1 MLACFVPQAARAE
14 YYGIKVGGV
23 DVTSDNCNN
32 ITGSNIW
39 RYNGPGEPAAEGS
52 VTYDPETKTLRLNC
66 VQIQRTGSGNR
77 AILNES
83 CDGLTIVFEK
93 YNYIT
98 GEDAS
103 PIRLNANTTIKC
115 DEGKYGDPQ
124 KIYGNHEDAITI
136 GNGATL
142 TLEDIYLSVSATNSN
157 AIEGNTGTERLFIND
172 ALIYASGI
180 YGVNNLVTLDIQ
192 NSYLSLSGK
201 NAAANNLQ
209 DFRMVGRTMYLTD
222 TFYNDGTLN
231 FLNSSDYSV
240 ATKILITDYV
250 DINETNFPDD
260 TFRSYVSENFDENK
274 DGRLTYLGEANSN
287 YFNNIIDVSN
297 KGLTSLKGIEH
308 FPYLETLKCAN
319 NNLTSLD
326 VSKLPQLQN
335 LDCHSNQLTSL
346 NVIKEKRYRSLLKL
360 NCSHNKLTRLDIS
373 QGIGDEL
380 DCSSNQL
387 TYIDFSHCNDFL
399 HKINISRNR
408 IDAMM
413 TETMESL
420 PTVIKGAW
428 NKDIEYT
435 ITVCFSTSNDNV
447 CTGEQANI
455 AKNKGW
461 NVIMAGI
468 DDEGNIICE
477 IELGGTMVTSANA
490 DDLTVL
496 PNVTKNCDD
505 GYAKFDIATGTL
517 RLNGVDIVNMNGI
530 GINLDCWNEHRIIEL
545 GQDPVNIFSK
555 DDGIYYYDHSSGGSL
570 TITTKEDYWYS
581 EKLNIVSTDG
591 MAINLETGNLT
602 LSGVARVAAESGAPE
617 YGIRIANRTLYVKDD
632 AELRIK
638 ANVDETVYP
647 LYADNLVLENDNIIV
662 APAGAHF
669 ENHYLKTAGNYI
681 KGQEVVI
688 GKLREYNYYVAGTRI
703 SNANQHAVLGD
714 TTVVFQE
721 PAFNGG
727 AGTLVLTNANIE
739 AGSEAGINAGKT
751 LYIQLEGEN
760 TINSTTYGIASK
772 YCYIQGPGSLYVNG
786 KYGID
791 AHLSKLFISDDAKVT
806 AEGSTQYAI
815 NGQETT
821 ISGENT
827 VVRMK
832 CGPDA
837 RGTFK
842 ASTSLT
848 LNDGLRIDE
857 PAGAQ
862 YVDGEIKDADGNV
875 IKDEWVAI
883 QYTEDYGIT
892 VAGIAVTNHNAED
905 VLGDGTVSYDPETK
919 ALTLDEANI
928 NYERSA
934 IIAQKALRINLIGE
948 NHIVCGGVGMN
959 LKRTTIEGSGSLEV
973 QGQVGIRVTNLTITD
988 GVSVSME
995 GTNGYGMMGGTL
1007 TVSGEE
1013 TAVMM
1018 KGTDG
1023 YGAYYGSA
1031 PVLEDGLAIGKPE
1044 GAYYDESSG
1053 SIVRADGTL
1062 VADEWV
1068 TIKKPAKYEVYP
1080 LYIAGTRVNT
1090 DNQEDVLGD
1099 GTVSYDPE
1107 TSTLTLMNAEIAPT
1121 GAPGIQS
1128 SIPNLNVMLI
1138 GGNFINISDDKE
1150 GIVLQKSSEDEAS
1163 EVVFY
1168 GGGVLNIQTNGT
1180 ALQTQADIA
1189 FTDGVSINAT
1199 SYEANGIVGS
1209 ADAGTLPSMR
1219 ISGTETIVYARGATG
1234 SLVGFSVLNMD
1245 EALGIINPLEATFT
1259 ENVGITDAEGNLI
1272 CNQQIL
1278 IAKYIEFYSLYVE
1291 RIPVDE
1297 NNKDDVL
1304 GDGTV
1309 SYDPETQTLTL
1320 NNANLTIE
1328 DYPGILSIISNLK
1341 INLVGQN
1348 TITST
1353 GIGMQLDATS
1363 LGSTTVFC
1371 GSGSLQIT
1379 SAGTAILAN
1388 TDIAFTDGVSVSAES
1403 SAGAGIKG
1411 NDGLGQLPSL
1421 TISGETTTLKA
1432 KGADE
1437 GSVVA
1442 FSALNMDDEIVI
1454 VEPAG
1459 ATFTDNVGIVNAEGN
1474 LIVGEWVLFKKV
1486 ETYFKV
1492 ADIRITDYNKSDVLG
1507 DGTVSYDPETNT
1519 LTLNGADI
1527 EAEGEGLSTQIDEVI
1542 IKLEGENS
1550 IEAPEGYG
1558 IYSDASFTIT
1568 GPGSLSVTSKFVALN
1583 GSFVIEGGAKV
1594 TADSQTRSALWSF
1607 EPLAVSGSET
1617 VVMLKGAKGAVEIY
1631 GADSEEAVL
1640 SLSDGL
1646 VLGLPEGAHCGIVD
1660 VLVDEEEDMWI
1671 PYGYILDAND
1681 NNITDEWIIIASE
1694 DYITGIKD
1702 LKDSKD
1708 LNDSTYNLAGQKV
1721 GKDYKGIVIQ
1731 GSKKLLKK

>member
-14 YYGIKVGGV
+14 YYGIQVGGV
-23 DVTSDNCNN
+23 RVTSDNCDN

-39 RYNGPGEPAAEGS
+39 SYGYSRTKEFVPEAS
-52 VTYDPETKTLRLNC
+52 HVSYDPSTKTLTLNYI
-66 VQIQRTGSGNR
+66 QIERTGSGNR

-83 CDGLTIVFEK
+83 CDGLTIVFEDT
-93 YNYIT
+93 NYLSALA
-98 GEDAS
+98 AS

-115 DEGKYGDPQ
+115 ASGRYGDTQ
-124 KIYGNHEDAITI
+124 KIYGGVEDAITV

-142 TLEDIYLSVSATNSN
+142 LIEDISISVSTNRVES
-157 AIEGNTGTERLFIND
+157 ESGVFVGNTGTERLIIKD
-172 ALIYASGI
+172 AAVWAQGMH
-180 YGVNNLVTLDIQ
+180 GVKDFAMLGVQ
-192 NSYLSLSGK
+192 NGHLWLKGD
-201 NAAANNLQ
+201 NAAAKNLK
-209 DFRMVGRTMYLTD
+209 DFSMVGKTMYLTD

-240 ATKILITDYV
+240 AREVTITDYV
-250 DINETNFPDD
+250 EINETNFPDD
-260 TFRSYVSENFDENK
+260 IFRSYVSEEFDKDN
-274 DGRLTYLGEANSN
+274 DGRLTYQGEANSN

-326 VSKLPQLQN
+326 VSKLSQLME
-335 LDCHSNQLTSL
+335 LECYCNQLTSL
-346 NVIKEKRYRSLLKL
+346 NVTKEKEYYGLQKL
-360 NCSHNKLTRLDIS
+360 VCYQNKLTRLDIP
-373 QGIGDEL
+373 QGVHDKL
-380 DCSSNQL
+380 DCSYNLL
-387 TYIDFSHCNDFL
+387 TYIDFSNCSYWTN
-399 HKINISRNR
+399 KIYIDHNR
-408 IDAMM
+408 IDAFM
-413 TETMESL
+413 TETLESL
-420 PTVIKGAW
+420 PDVTEGTKSDGYSI
-428 NKDIEYT
+428 T
-435 ITVCFSTSNDNV
+435 ISSGTTNDNV
-447 CTGEQANI
+447 CTGEQADI
-455 AKNKGW
+455 ARNKGW
-461 NVIMAGI
+461 EVFVAGL
-468 DDEGNIICE
+468 DSDGNIVYNIE
-477 IELGGTMVTSANA
+477 IGGTIITSANA

-505 GYAKFDIATGTL
+505 GYARYEPATQKL
-517 RLNGVDIVNMNGI
+517 HLSGVDIVNEEGD
-530 GINLDCWNEHRIIEL
+530 GINFNIKGLKPTIEIGL
-545 GQDPVNIFSK
+545 DPVNITAKGEGISYDSRNGSK
-555 DDGIYYYDHSSGGSL
+555 NGLL
-570 TITTKEDYWYS
+570 TITSKEDYWFS
-581 EKLNIVSTDG
+581 EKLNVISTENHAFYIKG
-591 MAINLETGNLT
+591 SLILQ
-602 LSGVARVAAESGAPE
+602 GVARIEAKSLSNTYPFDLDG
-617 YGIRIANRTLYVKDD
+617 TLYVKND

-638 ANVDETVYP
+638 SNGYYSLSAN
-647 LYADNLVLENDNIIV
+647 ALVLEDDNIVVTHPEATIPEGSGSLRD
-662 APAGAHF
+662 AEGH
-669 ENHYLKTAGNYI
+669 TIRG
-681 KGQEVVI
+681 EVVI

-727 AGTLVLTNANIE
+727 AGTITLNNANIE

-751 LYIQLEGEN
+751 LYIKLEGEN

-848 LNDGLRIDE
+848 LNDGLKIDTPE
-857 PAGAQ
+857 GAQ

-875 IKDEWVAI
+875 IKDEWVTI

-892 VAGIAVTNHNAED
+892 VAGIKVTNHNNKD
-905 VLGDGTVSYDPETK
+905 VLGDGTISYDPET
-919 ALTLDEANI
+919 LTLTLTDANI
-928 NYERSA
+928 DGGDGSGIEAEQELHIKLEGSNAITCTEGPGSLSITAMYGIYAIGNNQPKPLQILDGAQVSA
-934 IIAQKALRINLIGE
+934 EGDLIG
-948 NHIVCGGVGMN
+948 IMAGI
-959 LKRTTIEGSGSLEV
+959 TTI
-973 QGQVGIRVTNLTITD
+973 
-988 GVSVSME
+988 
-995 GTNGYGMMGGTL
+995 
-1007 TVSGEE
+1007 SGEE
-1013 TAVMM
+1013 TVVNA
-1018 KGTDG
+1018 KGGDG
-1023 YGAYYGSA
+1023 SFGCTGLNLNDQLEITEPAGASF
-1031 PVLEDGLAIGKPE
+1031 VLSKFAICVGRRNT
-1044 GAYYDESSG
+1044 
-1053 SIVRADGTL
+1053 IVTS
-1062 VADEWV
+1062 WV
-1068 TIKKPAKYEVYP
+1068 TIQKVDRYN
-1080 LYIAGTRVNT
+1080 LYVKGTQVTSLNE
-1090 DNQEDVLGD
+1090 EDVLGN
-1099 GTVSYDPE
+1099 GTVSFDPQ
-1107 TSTLTLMNAEIAPT
+1107 TSTLTLMNADIAPT

-1128 SIPNLNVMLI
+1128 SIPNLNVMLV

-1168 GGGVLNIQTNGT
+1168 GGGTLNINTNGT

-1189 FTDGVSINAT
+1189 FTDGVN
-1199 SYEANGIVGS
+1199 
-1209 ADAGTLPSMR
+1209 
-1219 ISGTETIVYARGATG
+1219 
-1234 SLVGFSVLNMD
+1234 
-1245 EALGIINPLEATFT
+1245 
-1259 ENVGITDAEGNLI
+1259 
-1272 CNQQIL
+1272 
-1278 IAKYIEFYSLYVE
+1278 
-1291 RIPVDE
+1291 
-1297 NNKDDVL
+1297 
-1304 GDGTV
+1304 
-1309 SYDPETQTLTL
+1309 
-1320 NNANLTIE
+1320 
-1328 DYPGILSIISNLK
+1328 
-1341 INLVGQN
+1341 
-1348 TITST
+1348 
-1353 GIGMQLDATS
+1353 
-1363 LGSTTVFC
+1363 
-1371 GSGSLQIT
+1371 
-1379 SAGTAILAN
+1379 
-1388 TDIAFTDGVSVSAES
+1388 VSAES
-1403 SAGAGIKG
+1403 TAGAGIKG
-1411 NDGLGQLPSL
+1411 VEASGMLPSL

-1442 FSALNMDDEIVI
+1442 FRALNMTDNITI

-1459 ATFTDNVGIVNAEGN
+1459 ATFTENVGITDAEGN
-1474 LIVGEWVLFKKV
+1474 LIVGEWVTIGAFEIYELFIAGTQV
-1486 ETYFKV
+1486 TSLNQ
-1492 ADIRITDYNKSDVLG
+1492 ADVLG
-1507 DGTVSYDPETNT
+1507 DGTVSYDAETNT

-1550 IEAPEGYG
+1550 IEVPEGFG

-1568 GPGSLSVTSKFVALN
+1568 GPGSLSVTSKFEALN

-1607 EPLAVSGSET
+1607 DPLAVSGSET

-1631 GADSEEAVL
+1631 GTDSEEAVL

-1660 VLVDEEEDMWI
+1660 VLVEEEEEDMWI

-1681 NNITDEWIIIASE
+1681 NNITDQWVIIASE
-1694 DYITGIKD
+1694 DYITGIND
-1702 LKDSKD
+1702 LKDSKNLND

-1731 GSKKLLKK
+1731 GGKKLLKK

>member
-1 MLACFVPQAARAE
+1 MKKLQLFSFLLMLACFVPQAARAE
-14 YYGIKVGGV
+14 YYGIQVGGV
-23 DVTSDNCNN
+23 RVTSDNCDN

-157 AIEGNTGTERLFIND
+157 AFEGSTGTERLFIND
-172 ALIYASGI
+172 ALIDASGI

-222 TFYNDGTLN
+222 TFYNNGTLN

-240 ATKILITDYV
+240 ATKISITDYV

-326 VSKLPQLQN
+326 VSKLPQLQD

-496 PNVTKNCDD
+496 PNVTKNCVD

-517 RLNGVDIVNMNGI
+517 RLNGVDIVNTNGI

-591 MAINLETGNLT
+591 MAINIETGNLT
-602 LSGVARVAAESGAPE
+602 LSGVARVVAESGAPE

-669 ENHYLKTAGNYI
+669 ENKYLKSAEGTYI

-751 LYIQLEGEN
+751 LYIKLEGEN
-760 TINSTTYGIASK
+760 NINSTTYGIASK

-848 LNDGLRIDE
+848 LNDGLKIDTPE
-857 PAGAQ
+857 GAE
-862 YVDGEIKDADGNV
+862 YVDGEIKDASGNV
-875 IKDEWVAI
+875 IKDEWVTI

-892 VAGIAVTNHNAED
+892 VAGTQVTNHNNKD
-905 VLGDGTVSYDPETK
+905 VLGDGTVSYDPET
-919 ALTLDEANI
+919 LTLTLTDASIDGGDGSGIEAEQELHI
-928 NYERSA
+928 KLEGSSA
-934 IIAQKALRINLIGE
+934 ITCTRSLNGTSKGIWFKGKGFIEGPGSLSITAMYGIYAIGNNQPKPLQILDGAQVSAEGDLIG
-948 NHIVCGGVGMN
+948 IMAGI
-959 LKRTTIEGSGSLEV
+959 TTI
-973 QGQVGIRVTNLTITD
+973 
-988 GVSVSME
+988 
-995 GTNGYGMMGGTL
+995 
-1007 TVSGEE
+1007 SGEE
-1013 TAVMM
+1013 TVVNA
-1018 KGTDG
+1018 KGGDG
-1023 YGAYYGSA
+1023 SFGCTGLNLNDQLEITEPAGASF
-1031 PVLEDGLAIGKPE
+1031 VLSKFAICVGRRNT
-1044 GAYYDESSG
+1044 
-1053 SIVRADGTL
+1053 IVTS
-1062 VADEWV
+1062 WV
-1068 TIKKPAKYEVYP
+1068 TIQKVDRYN
-1080 LYIAGTRVNT
+1080 LYVKGTQVTSLNE
-1090 DNQEDVLGD
+1090 EDVLGN
-1099 GTVSYDPE
+1099 GTVSFDPQ
-1107 TSTLTLMNAEIAPT
+1107 TSTLTLMNAEITPT

-1128 SIPNLNVMLI
+1128 SIPNLNVMLV

-1168 GGGVLNIQTNGT
+1168 GGGTLNINTNGT

-1189 FTDGVSINAT
+1189 FTDGVN
-1199 SYEANGIVGS
+1199 
-1209 ADAGTLPSMR
+1209 
-1219 ISGTETIVYARGATG
+1219 
-1234 SLVGFSVLNMD
+1234 
-1245 EALGIINPLEATFT
+1245 
-1259 ENVGITDAEGNLI
+1259 
-1272 CNQQIL
+1272 
-1278 IAKYIEFYSLYVE
+1278 
-1291 RIPVDE
+1291 
-1297 NNKDDVL
+1297 
-1304 GDGTV
+1304 
-1309 SYDPETQTLTL
+1309 
-1320 NNANLTIE
+1320 
-1328 DYPGILSIISNLK
+1328 
-1341 INLVGQN
+1341 
-1348 TITST
+1348 
-1353 GIGMQLDATS
+1353 
-1363 LGSTTVFC
+1363 
-1371 GSGSLQIT
+1371 
-1379 SAGTAILAN
+1379 
-1388 TDIAFTDGVSVSAES
+1388 VSAES
-1403 SAGAGIKG
+1403 TAGAGIKG
-1411 NDGLGQLPSL
+1411 VETSGMLPSL

-1442 FSALNMDDEIVI
+1442 FRALNMTDNITI

-1459 ATFTDNVGIVNAEGN
+1459 ATFTENVGITDAEGN
-1474 LIVGEWVLFKKV
+1474 LIVGEWVTIGAFEIYELFIAGTQV
-1486 ETYFKV
+1486 TSLNQ
-1492 ADIRITDYNKSDVLG
+1492 ADVLG
-1507 DGTVSYDPETNT
+1507 DGTVSYDAETNT

-1527 EAEGEGLSTQIDEVI
+1527 EAEGEGLSTEIDEVI

-1550 IEAPEGYG
+1550 IEVPEGFG

-1568 GPGSLSVTSKFVALN
+1568 GPGSLSVTSKFEALN

-1607 EPLAVSGSET
+1607 YPLAVSGSET

-1660 VLVDEEEDMWI
+1660 VLVEEDMWI

-1681 NNITDEWIIIASE
+1681 NNITDQWVVICSQ
-1694 DYITGIKD
+1694 DYIDGIKD

-1708 LNDSTYNLAGQKV
+1708 LNNSTYNLAGQKV
-1721 GKDYKGIVIQ
+1721 GSGYKGIVVQ
-1731 GSKKLLKK
+1731 GGRKLLKK

>member
-1 MLACFVPQAARAE
+1 MKNSTLFSLLLMLACFVPQAARAE
-14 YYGIKVGGV
+14 YYGIQVGGV
-23 DVTSDNCNN
+23 RVTSDNCDN
-32 ITGSNIW
+32 ITGENIW
-39 RYNGPGEPAAEGS
+39 SYGYSRTKEFVPEAS
-52 VTYDPETKTLRLNC
+52 HVSYDPSTKTLTLNYI
-66 VQIQRTGSGNR
+66 QIERTGSGNR

-83 CDGLTIVFEK
+83 CDGLTIVFEDT
-93 YNYIT
+93 NYLSALA
-98 GEDAS
+98 AS

-115 DEGKYGDPQ
+115 ASGRYGDFQ
-124 KIYGNHEDAITI
+124 KIYGGVEDAITV

-142 TLEDIYLSVSATNSN
+142 LIEDISISVSTNRVES
-157 AIEGNTGTERLFIND
+157 ESGVFVGNTGTERLIIKD
-172 ALIYASGI
+172 AAVWAQGMH
-180 YGVNNLVTLDIQ
+180 GVKDFAMLGVQ
-192 NSYLSLSGK
+192 NGHLWLKGD
-201 NAAANNLQ
+201 NAAAKNLK
-209 DFRMVGRTMYLTD
+209 DFSMVGKTMYLTD

-240 ATKILITDYV
+240 AREVTITDYV
-250 DINETNFPDD
+250 EINETNFPDD
-260 TFRSYVSENFDENK
+260 IFRSYVSEEFDKDN

-326 VSKLPQLQN
+326 VSKLPQLQD

-496 PNVTKNCDD
+496 PNVTKNCVD

-517 RLNGVDIVNMNGI
+517 RLNGVDIVNTNGI

-591 MAINLETGNLT
+591 MAINIETGNLT
-602 LSGVARVAAESGAPE
+602 LSGVARVVAESGAPE

-669 ENHYLKTAGNYI
+669 ENKYLKSAEGTYI

-751 LYIQLEGEN
+751 LYIKLEGEN
-760 TINSTTYGIASK
+760 NINSTTYGIASK

-848 LNDGLRIDE
+848 LNDGLKIDTPE
-857 PAGAQ
+857 GAE
-862 YVDGEIKDADGNV
+862 YVDGEIKDASGNV
-875 IKDEWVAI
+875 IKDEWVTI

-892 VAGIAVTNHNAED
+892 VAGTQVTNHNNKD
-905 VLGDGTVSYDPETK
+905 VLGDGTVSYDPET
-919 ALTLDEANI
+919 LTLTLTDASIDGGDGSGIEAEQELHI
-928 NYERSA
+928 KLEGSSA
-934 IIAQKALRINLIGE
+934 ITCTRSLNGTSKGIWFKGKGFIEGPGSLSITAMYGIYAIGNNQPKPLQILDGAQVSAEGDLIG
-948 NHIVCGGVGMN
+948 IMAGI
-959 LKRTTIEGSGSLEV
+959 TTI
-973 QGQVGIRVTNLTITD
+973 
-988 GVSVSME
+988 
-995 GTNGYGMMGGTL
+995 
-1007 TVSGEE
+1007 SGEE
-1013 TAVMM
+1013 TVVNA
-1018 KGTDG
+1018 KGGDG
-1023 YGAYYGSA
+1023 SFGCTGLNLNDQLEITEPAGASF
-1031 PVLEDGLAIGKPE
+1031 VLSKFAICVGRRNT
-1044 GAYYDESSG
+1044 
-1053 SIVRADGTL
+1053 IVTS
-1062 VADEWV
+1062 WV
-1068 TIKKPAKYEVYP
+1068 TIQKVDRYN
-1080 LYIAGTRVNT
+1080 LYVKGTQVTSLNE
-1090 DNQEDVLGD
+1090 EDVLGN
-1099 GTVSYDPE
+1099 GTVSFDPQ
-1107 TSTLTLMNAEIAPT
+1107 TSTLTLMNAEITPT

-1128 SIPNLNVMLI
+1128 SIPNLNVMLV

-1168 GGGVLNIQTNGT
+1168 GGGTLNIKTNGT

-1189 FTDGVSINAT
+1189 FTDGVN
-1199 SYEANGIVGS
+1199 
-1209 ADAGTLPSMR
+1209 
-1219 ISGTETIVYARGATG
+1219 
-1234 SLVGFSVLNMD
+1234 
-1245 EALGIINPLEATFT
+1245 
-1259 ENVGITDAEGNLI
+1259 
-1272 CNQQIL
+1272 
-1278 IAKYIEFYSLYVE
+1278 
-1291 RIPVDE
+1291 
-1297 NNKDDVL
+1297 
-1304 GDGTV
+1304 
-1309 SYDPETQTLTL
+1309 
-1320 NNANLTIE
+1320 
-1328 DYPGILSIISNLK
+1328 
-1341 INLVGQN
+1341 
-1348 TITST
+1348 
-1353 GIGMQLDATS
+1353 
-1363 LGSTTVFC
+1363 
-1371 GSGSLQIT
+1371 
-1379 SAGTAILAN
+1379 
-1388 TDIAFTDGVSVSAES
+1388 VSAES
-1403 SAGAGIKG
+1403 TAGAGIKG
-1411 NDGLGQLPSL
+1411 VETSGMLPSL

-1442 FSALNMDDEIVI
+1442 FRALNMTDNITI

-1459 ATFTDNVGIVNAEGN
+1459 ATFTENVGITDAEGN
-1474 LIVGEWVLFKKV
+1474 LIVGEWVTIGAFEIYELFIAGTQV
-1486 ETYFKV
+1486 TSLNQ
-1492 ADIRITDYNKSDVLG
+1492 ADVLG
-1507 DGTVSYDPETNT
+1507 DGTVSYDAETNT

-1550 IEAPEGYG
+1550 IEVPEGFG

-1568 GPGSLSVTSKFVALN
+1568 GPGSLNVTSKFEALN

-1607 EPLAVSGSET
+1607 DPLAVSGSET

-1631 GADSEEAVL
+1631 GTDSEEAVL

-1660 VLVDEEEDMWI
+1660 VLVEEDMWI

-1681 NNITDEWIIIASE
+1681 NNITDQWVVICSQ
-1694 DYITGIKD
+1694 DYIDGIKD

-1708 LNDSTYNLAGQKV
+1708 LNNSTYNLAGQKV
-1721 GKDYKGIVIQ
+1721 GSGYKGIVVQ
-1731 GSKKLLKK
+1731 GGRKLLKK

>member
-1 MLACFVPQAARAE
+1 MKNSTLFSLLLMLACFVPQAARAE
-14 YYGIKVGGV
+14 YYGIQVGGV
-23 DVTSDNCNN
+23 RVTSDNCDN
-32 ITGSNIW
+32 ITGENIW
-39 RYNGPGEPAAEGS
+39 SYGYSRTKEFVPEAS
-52 VTYDPETKTLRLNC
+52 HVSYDPSTKTLTLNYI
-66 VQIQRTGSGNR
+66 QIERTGSGNR

-83 CDGLTIVFEK
+83 CDGLTIVFEDT
-93 YNYIT
+93 NYLSALA
-98 GEDAS
+98 AS

-115 DEGKYGDPQ
+115 ASGRYGDFQ
-124 KIYGNHEDAITI
+124 KIYGGVEDAITV

-142 TLEDIYLSVSATNSN
+142 LIEDISISVSTNRVES
-157 AIEGNTGTERLFIND
+157 ESGVFVGNTGTERLIIKD
-172 ALIYASGI
+172 AAVWAQGMH
-180 YGVNNLVTLDIQ
+180 GVKDFAMLGVQ
-192 NSYLSLSGK
+192 NGHLWLKGD
-201 NAAANNLQ
+201 NAAAKNLK
-209 DFRMVGRTMYLTD
+209 DFSMVGKTMYLTD

-240 ATKILITDYV
+240 AREVTITDYV
-250 DINETNFPDD
+250 EINETNFPDD
-260 TFRSYVSENFDENK
+260 IFRSYVSEEFDKDN

-326 VSKLPQLQN
+326 VSKLPQLQD

-496 PNVTKNCDD
+496 PNVTKNCVD

-517 RLNGVDIVNMNGI
+517 RLNGVDIVNTNGI

-591 MAINLETGNLT
+591 MAINIETGNLT
-602 LSGVARVAAESGAPE
+602 LSGVARVVAESGAPE

-669 ENHYLKTAGNYI
+669 ENKYLKSAEGTYI

-751 LYIQLEGEN
+751 LYIKLEGEN
-760 TINSTTYGIASK
+760 NINSTTYGIASK

-848 LNDGLRIDE
+848 LNDGLKIDTPE
-857 PAGAQ
+857 GAE
-862 YVDGEIKDADGNV
+862 YVDGEIKDASGNV
-875 IKDEWVAI
+875 IKDEWVTI

-892 VAGIAVTNHNAED
+892 VAGTQVTNHNNKD
-905 VLGDGTVSYDPETK
+905 VLGDGTVSYDPET
-919 ALTLDEANI
+919 LTLTLTDASIDGGDGSGIEAEQELHI
-928 NYERSA
+928 KLEGSSA
-934 IIAQKALRINLIGE
+934 ITCTRSLNGTSKGIWFKGKGFIEGPGSLSITAMYGIYAIGNNQPKPLQILDGAQVSAEGDLIG
-948 NHIVCGGVGMN
+948 IMAGI
-959 LKRTTIEGSGSLEV
+959 TTI
-973 QGQVGIRVTNLTITD
+973 
-988 GVSVSME
+988 
-995 GTNGYGMMGGTL
+995 
-1007 TVSGEE
+1007 SGEE
-1013 TAVMM
+1013 TVVNA
-1018 KGTDG
+1018 KGGDG
-1023 YGAYYGSA
+1023 SFGCTGLNLNDQLEITEPAGASF
-1031 PVLEDGLAIGKPE
+1031 VLSKFAICVGRRNT
-1044 GAYYDESSG
+1044 
-1053 SIVRADGTL
+1053 IVTS
-1062 VADEWV
+1062 WV
-1068 TIKKPAKYEVYP
+1068 TIQKVDRYN
-1080 LYIAGTRVNT
+1080 LYVKGTQVTSLNE
-1090 DNQEDVLGD
+1090 EDVLGN
-1099 GTVSYDPE
+1099 GTVSFDPQ
-1107 TSTLTLMNAEIAPT
+1107 TSTLTLMNAEITPT

-1128 SIPNLNVMLI
+1128 SIPNLNVMLV

-1168 GGGVLNIQTNGT
+1168 GGGTLNINTNGT

-1189 FTDGVSINAT
+1189 FTDGVN
-1199 SYEANGIVGS
+1199 
-1209 ADAGTLPSMR
+1209 
-1219 ISGTETIVYARGATG
+1219 
-1234 SLVGFSVLNMD
+1234 
-1245 EALGIINPLEATFT
+1245 
-1259 ENVGITDAEGNLI
+1259 
-1272 CNQQIL
+1272 
-1278 IAKYIEFYSLYVE
+1278 
-1291 RIPVDE
+1291 
-1297 NNKDDVL
+1297 
-1304 GDGTV
+1304 
-1309 SYDPETQTLTL
+1309 
-1320 NNANLTIE
+1320 
-1328 DYPGILSIISNLK
+1328 
-1341 INLVGQN
+1341 
-1348 TITST
+1348 
-1353 GIGMQLDATS
+1353 
-1363 LGSTTVFC
+1363 
-1371 GSGSLQIT
+1371 
-1379 SAGTAILAN
+1379 
-1388 TDIAFTDGVSVSAES
+1388 VSAES
-1403 SAGAGIKG
+1403 TAGAGIKG
-1411 NDGLGQLPSL
+1411 VETSGMLPSL

-1442 FSALNMDDEIVI
+1442 FRALNMTDNITI

-1459 ATFTDNVGIVNAEGN
+1459 ATFTENVGITDAEGN
-1474 LIVGEWVLFKKV
+1474 LIVGEWVTIGAFEIYELFIAGTQV
-1486 ETYFKV
+1486 TSLNQ
-1492 ADIRITDYNKSDVLG
+1492 ADVLG
-1507 DGTVSYDPETNT
+1507 DGTVSYDAETNT

-1550 IEAPEGYG
+1550 IEVPEGFG

-1568 GPGSLSVTSKFVALN
+1568 GPGSLNVTSKFEALN

-1607 EPLAVSGSET
+1607 DPLAVSGSET

-1631 GADSEEAVL
+1631 GTDSEEAVL

-1660 VLVDEEEDMWI
+1660 VLVEEDMWI

-1681 NNITDEWIIIASE
+1681 NNITDQWVVICSQ
-1694 DYITGIKD
+1694 DYIDGIKD

-1708 LNDSTYNLAGQKV
+1708 LNNSTYNLAGQKV
-1721 GKDYKGIVIQ
+1721 GSGYKGPRRQKTV
-1731 GSKKLLKK
+1731 KEVRLLSSYSLTP

>member
-1 MLACFVPQAARAE
+1 MKNVHFFSLLLLMLACFVPQAARAE
-14 YYGIKVGGV
+14 YYGIQVGGV
-23 DVTSDNCNN
+23 RVTSDNCDN

-39 RYNGPGEPAAEGS
+39 RLNGPYEPAADGS
-52 VTYDPETKTLRLNC
+52 VTYDPETKTLRLNS

-83 CDGLTIVFEK
+83 CDGLTIVFEHE
-93 YNYIT
+93 NFIT

-115 DEGKYGDPQ
+115 DEGKYGDQQ

-142 TLEDIYLSVSATNSN
+142 TLEDIYLSVSVTNSN
-157 AIEGNTGTERLFIND
+157 AFEGSTGTERLFIND

-192 NSYLSLSGK
+192 NSYLSLSGT

-260 TFRSYVSENFDENK
+260 TFRSYVSENFDKNK

-326 VSKLPQLQN
+326 VSKLPQLQD

-373 QGIGDEL
+373 QGIGNEL

-399 HKINISRNR
+399 NKINISRNR

-420 PTVIKGAW
+420 PTVIKGVW

-496 PNVTKNCDD
+496 PGVKKNCDG

-517 RLNGVDIVNMNGI
+517 RLNGVDIVNANGI
-530 GINLDCWNEHRIIEL
+530 GINLDCKNEHRIIEL

-555 DDGIYYYDHSSGGSL
+555 DDGIYYYDHFSGGSL
-570 TITTKEDYWYS
+570 TITTKEDYWFS

-602 LSGVARVAAESGAPE
+602 LSGVARVVAKSGAPK
-617 YGIRIANRTLYVKDD
+617 YDIRIANRTLYVKDD

-669 ENHYLKTAGNYI
+669 ENKYLKSAEGTYI
-681 KGQEVVI
+681 NGQEVVI

-751 LYIQLEGEN
+751 LYIKLEGEN

-848 LNDGLRIDE
+848 LNDGLIIE
-857 PAGAQ
+857 TPAGAQ
-862 YVDGEIKDADGNV
+862 YVDGEIKDAGGNV
-875 IKDEWVAI
+875 IKDEWVTI
-883 QYTEDYGIT
+883 QYSADYGIK
-892 VAGIAVTNHNAED
+892 VAGTQVTNHNMAD
-905 VLGDGTVSYDPETK
+905 VLGDGTVSYDPET
-919 ALTLDEANI
+919 LTLTLTDANI
-928 NYERSA
+928 DGGDGSGIEAEQELHIKLEGSNTITCTRSLNGTSHGIWFKDKGYIEGPGSLSINA
-934 IIAQKALRINLIGE
+934 MYGIYTIGNNQPKPLQILDGAQVSAEGDLIG
-948 NHIVCGGVGMN
+948 IMAGT
-959 LKRTTIEGSGSLEV
+959 TTI
-973 QGQVGIRVTNLTITD
+973 
-988 GVSVSME
+988 
-995 GTNGYGMMGGTL
+995 
-1007 TVSGEE
+1007 SGEE
-1013 TAVMM
+1013 TIVNA
-1018 KGTDG
+1018 KGGDG
-1023 YGAYYGSA
+1023 SFGCTGLNLNNQLEITQPAGASF
-1031 PVLEDGLAIGKPE
+1031 VLSKLAICVGRRNT
-1044 GAYYDESSG
+1044 
-1053 SIVRADGTL
+1053 V
-1062 VADEWV
+1062 VAGQWV
-1068 TIKKPAKYEVYP
+1068 TIKKVKRYDLHV
-1080 LYIAGTRVNT
+1080 AGTQVT
-1090 DNQEDVLGD
+1090 D
-1099 GTVSYDPE
+1099 
-1107 TSTLTLMNAEIAPT
+1107 I
-1121 GAPGIQS
+1121 
-1128 SIPNLNVMLI
+1128 
-1138 GGNFINISDDKE
+1138 
-1150 GIVLQKSSEDEAS
+1150 
-1163 EVVFY
+1163 
-1168 GGGVLNIQTNGT
+1168 
-1180 ALQTQADIA
+1180 
-1189 FTDGVSINAT
+1189 
-1199 SYEANGIVGS
+1199 
-1209 ADAGTLPSMR
+1209 
-1219 ISGTETIVYARGATG
+1219 
-1234 SLVGFSVLNMD
+1234 
-1245 EALGIINPLEATFT
+1245 
-1259 ENVGITDAEGNLI
+1259 
-1272 CNQQIL
+1272 
-1278 IAKYIEFYSLYVE
+1278 
-1291 RIPVDE
+1291 
-1297 NNKDDVL
+1297 NKDDVL

-1309 SYDPETQTLTL
+1309 SYDSET
-1320 NNANLTIE
+1320 E
-1328 DYPGILSIISNLK
+1328 
-1341 INLVGQN
+1341 
-1348 TITST
+1348 
-1353 GIGMQLDATS
+1353 
-1363 LGSTTVFC
+1363 
-1371 GSGSLQIT
+1371 
-1379 SAGTAILAN
+1379 
-1388 TDIAFTDGVSVSAES
+1388 
-1403 SAGAGIKG
+1403 
-1411 NDGLGQLPSL
+1411 
-1421 TISGETTTLKA
+1421 
-1432 KGADE
+1432 
-1437 GSVVA
+1437 
-1442 FSALNMDDEIVI
+1442 
-1454 VEPAG
+1454 
-1459 ATFTDNVGIVNAEGN
+1459 
-1474 LIVGEWVLFKKV
+1474 
-1486 ETYFKV
+1486 
-1492 ADIRITDYNKSDVLG
+1492 
-1507 DGTVSYDPETNT
+1507 T
-1519 LTLNGADI
+1519 LTLNGANI
-1527 EAEGEGLSTQIDEVI
+1527 NAQNAEGIQSSINFTIRLVGKNTIVA
-1542 IKLEGENS
+1542 ENYYGIWGPNAS
-1550 IEAPEGYG
+1550 IE
-1558 IYSDASFTIT
+1558 
-1568 GPGSLSVTSKFVALN
+1568 GPGSLSCK
-1583 GSFVIEGGAKV
+1583 GSQGIYIYSRLYICDNAIIHAEGDTYGICV
-1594 TADSQTRSALWSF
+1594 RNMT
-1607 EPLAVSGSET
+1607 VSGSGT
-1617 VVMLKGAKGAVEIY
+1617 VVMMKGGRTAYA
-1631 GADSEEAVL
+1631 
-1640 SLSDGL
+1640 GL
-1646 VLGLPEGAHCGIVD
+1646 NPALEDDLFIAQPEGVYFDVNKLVGPDGKAIANEWLVICSQDHIDGVESLTPAH
-1660 VLVDEEEDMWI
+1660 
-1671 PYGYILDAND
+1671 
-1681 NNITDEWIIIASE
+1681 SE
-1694 DYITGIKD
+1694 GKD
-1702 LKDSKD
+1702 L
-1708 LNDSTYNLAGQKV
+1708 LYNLAGQKV
-1721 GKDYKGIVIQ
+1721 GKDYKGIVIMN
-1731 GSKKLLKK
+1731 GRKVLKM

>member
-1 MLACFVPQAARAE
+1 MKNSTLFSLLLMLACFVPQAARAE
-14 YYGIKVGGV
+14 YYGIQVGGV
-23 DVTSDNCNN
+23 RVTSDNCDN
-32 ITGSNIW
+32 ITGENIW
-39 RYNGPGEPAAEGS
+39 SYGYSRTKEFVPEAS
-52 VTYDPETKTLRLNC
+52 HVSYDPSTKTLTLNYI
-66 VQIQRTGSGNR
+66 QIERTGSGNR

-83 CDGLTIVFEK
+83 CDGLTIVFEDT
-93 YNYIT
+93 NYLSALA
-98 GEDAS
+98 AS

-115 DEGKYGDPQ
+115 ASGRYGDFQ
-124 KIYGNHEDAITI
+124 KIYGGVEDAITV

-142 TLEDIYLSVSATNSN
+142 LIEDISISVSTNRVES
-157 AIEGNTGTERLFIND
+157 ESGVFVGNTGTERLIIKD
-172 ALIYASGI
+172 AAVWAQGMH
-180 YGVNNLVTLDIQ
+180 GVKDFAMLGVQ
-192 NSYLSLSGK
+192 NGHLWLKGD
-201 NAAANNLQ
+201 NAAAKNLK
-209 DFRMVGRTMYLTD
+209 DFSMVGKTMYLTD

-240 ATKILITDYV
+240 AREVTITDYV
-250 DINETNFPDD
+250 EINETNFPDD
-260 TFRSYVSENFDENK
+260 IFRSYVSEEFDKDN

-326 VSKLPQLQN
+326 VSKLPQLQD

-496 PNVTKNCDD
+496 PNVTKNCVD

-517 RLNGVDIVNMNGI
+517 RLNGVDIVNTNGI

-591 MAINLETGNLT
+591 MAINIETGNLT
-602 LSGVARVAAESGAPE
+602 LSGVARVVAESGAPE

-669 ENHYLKTAGNYI
+669 ENKYLKSAEGTYI

-751 LYIQLEGEN
+751 LYIKLEGEN
-760 TINSTTYGIASK
+760 NINSTTYGIASK

-848 LNDGLRIDE
+848 LNDGLKIDTPE
-857 PAGAQ
+857 GAE
-862 YVDGEIKDADGNV
+862 YVDGEIKDASGNV
-875 IKDEWVAI
+875 IKDEWVTI

-892 VAGIAVTNHNAED
+892 VAGTQVTNHNNKD
-905 VLGDGTVSYDPETK
+905 VLGDGTVSYDPET
-919 ALTLDEANI
+919 LTLTLTDASIDGGDGSGIEAEQELHI
-928 NYERSA
+928 KLEGSSA
-934 IIAQKALRINLIGE
+934 ITCTRSLNGTSKGIWFKGKGFIEGPGSLSITAMYGIYAIGNNQPKPLQILDGAQVSAEGDLIG
-948 NHIVCGGVGMN
+948 IMAGI
-959 LKRTTIEGSGSLEV
+959 TTI
-973 QGQVGIRVTNLTITD
+973 
-988 GVSVSME
+988 
-995 GTNGYGMMGGTL
+995 
-1007 TVSGEE
+1007 SGEE
-1013 TAVMM
+1013 TVVNA
-1018 KGTDG
+1018 KGGDG
-1023 YGAYYGSA
+1023 SFGCTGLNLNDQLEITEPAGASF
-1031 PVLEDGLAIGKPE
+1031 VLSKFAICVGRRNT
-1044 GAYYDESSG
+1044 
-1053 SIVRADGTL
+1053 IVTS
-1062 VADEWV
+1062 WV
-1068 TIKKPAKYEVYP
+1068 TIQKVDRYN
-1080 LYIAGTRVNT
+1080 LYVKGTQVTSLNE
-1090 DNQEDVLGD
+1090 EDVLGN
-1099 GTVSYDPE
+1099 GTVSFDPQ
-1107 TSTLTLMNAEIAPT
+1107 TSTLTLMNAEITPT

-1128 SIPNLNVMLI
+1128 SIPNLNVMLV

-1168 GGGVLNIQTNGT
+1168 GGGTLNINTNGT

-1189 FTDGVSINAT
+1189 FTDGVN
-1199 SYEANGIVGS
+1199 
-1209 ADAGTLPSMR
+1209 
-1219 ISGTETIVYARGATG
+1219 
-1234 SLVGFSVLNMD
+1234 
-1245 EALGIINPLEATFT
+1245 
-1259 ENVGITDAEGNLI
+1259 
-1272 CNQQIL
+1272 
-1278 IAKYIEFYSLYVE
+1278 
-1291 RIPVDE
+1291 
-1297 NNKDDVL
+1297 
-1304 GDGTV
+1304 
-1309 SYDPETQTLTL
+1309 
-1320 NNANLTIE
+1320 
-1328 DYPGILSIISNLK
+1328 
-1341 INLVGQN
+1341 
-1348 TITST
+1348 
-1353 GIGMQLDATS
+1353 
-1363 LGSTTVFC
+1363 
-1371 GSGSLQIT
+1371 
-1379 SAGTAILAN
+1379 
-1388 TDIAFTDGVSVSAES
+1388 VSAES
-1403 SAGAGIKG
+1403 TAGAGIKG
-1411 NDGLGQLPSL
+1411 VETSGMLPSL

-1442 FSALNMDDEIVI
+1442 FRALNMTDNITI

-1459 ATFTDNVGIVNAEGN
+1459 ATFTENVGITDAEGN
-1474 LIVGEWVLFKKV
+1474 LIVGEWVTIGAFEIYELFIAGTQV
-1486 ETYFKV
+1486 TSLNQ
-1492 ADIRITDYNKSDVLG
+1492 ADVLG
-1507 DGTVSYDPETNT
+1507 DGTVSYDAETNT

-1550 IEAPEGYG
+1550 IEVPEGFG

-1568 GPGSLSVTSKFVALN
+1568 GPGSLNVTSKFEALN

-1607 EPLAVSGSET
+1607 DPLAVSGSET

-1631 GADSEEAVL
+1631 GTDSEEAVL

-1660 VLVDEEEDMWI
+1660 VLVEEDMWI

-1681 NNITDEWIIIASE
+1681 NNITDQWVVICSQ
-1694 DYITGIKD
+1694 DYIDGIKD

-1708 LNDSTYNLAGQKV
+1708 LNNSTYNLAGQKV
-1721 GKDYKGIVIQ
+1721 GSGYKGIVVQ
-1731 GSKKLLKK
+1731 GGRKLLKK

>member
-1 MLACFVPQAARAE
+1 MKKLQLFSLLLMLACFVPQAARAE
-14 YYGIKVGGV
+14 YYGLKVGGV
-23 DVTSDNCNN
+23 SVTSDNCNN

-157 AIEGNTGTERLFIND
+157 AFEGSTGTERLFIND
-172 ALIYASGI
+172 ALIDASGI

-222 TFYNDGTLN
+222 TFYNNGTLN

-240 ATKILITDYV
+240 ATKISITDYV

-326 VSKLPQLQN
+326 VSKLPQLQD

-496 PNVTKNCDD
+496 PNVTKNCVD

-517 RLNGVDIVNMNGI
+517 RLNGVDIVNTNGI

-591 MAINLETGNLT
+591 MAINIETGNLT
-602 LSGVARVAAESGAPE
+602 LSGVARVVAESGAPE

-669 ENHYLKTAGNYI
+669 ENKYLKSAEGTYI

-751 LYIQLEGEN
+751 LYIKLEGEN
-760 TINSTTYGIASK
+760 NINSTTYGIASK

-848 LNDGLRIDE
+848 LNDGLKIDTPE
-857 PAGAQ
+857 GAE
-862 YVDGEIKDADGNV
+862 YVDGEIKDASGNV
-875 IKDEWVAI
+875 IKDEWVTI

-892 VAGIAVTNHNAED
+892 VAGTQVTNHNNKD
-905 VLGDGTVSYDPETK
+905 VLGDGTVSYDPET
-919 ALTLDEANI
+919 LTLTLTDASIDGGDGSGIEAEQELHI
-928 NYERSA
+928 KLEGSSA
-934 IIAQKALRINLIGE
+934 ITCTRSLNGTSKGIWFKGKGFIEGPGSLSITAMYGIYAIGNNQPKPLQILDGAQVSAEGDLIG
-948 NHIVCGGVGMN
+948 IMAGI
-959 LKRTTIEGSGSLEV
+959 TTI
-973 QGQVGIRVTNLTITD
+973 
-988 GVSVSME
+988 
-995 GTNGYGMMGGTL
+995 
-1007 TVSGEE
+1007 SGEE
-1013 TAVMM
+1013 TIVKA
-1018 KGTDG
+1018 KGGDG
-1023 YGAYYGSA
+1023 SFGCTALNLNDQLEITQPAGASFN
-1031 PVLEDGLAIGKPE
+1031 LTKLAICAGRRN
-1044 GAYYDESSG
+1044 D
-1053 SIVRADGTL
+1053 IVTS
-1062 VADEWV
+1062 WV
-1068 TIKKPAKYEVYP
+1068 TIQKVNKYDLHVKGIQVTN
-1080 LYIAGTRVNT
+1080 L
-1090 DNQEDVLGD
+1090 NQEDVLGD

-1107 TSTLTLMNAEIAPT
+1107 TSTLTLNGANIEAYSVYGINSWNNNIKLIGNNTIVSDQIGIHSQYISIEGPGSLFVKGIHGIYAEIDLNIVGNAQIQAEGDENGYGISSMHMTVSGSETVVMMKGGRTAYTGSEPT
-1121 GAPGIQS
+1121 LEDGLVIGLPEGAYYDEGKGNIVNTEGEPIKGEWVVIGAP
-1128 SIPNLNVMLI
+1128 
-1138 GGNFINISDDKE
+1138 
-1150 GIVLQKSSEDEAS
+1150 
-1163 EVVFY
+1163 
-1168 GGGVLNIQTNGT
+1168 
-1180 ALQTQADIA
+1180 
-1189 FTDGVSINAT
+1189 VSVE
-1199 SYEANGIVGS
+1199 SYEIFI
-1209 ADAGTLPSMR
+1209 AGTQV
-1219 ISGTETIVYARGATG
+1219 T
-1234 SLVGFSVLNMD
+1234 SL
-1245 EALGIINPLEATFT
+1245 
-1259 ENVGITDAEGNLI
+1259 
-1272 CNQQIL
+1272 NQ
-1278 IAKYIEFYSLYVE
+1278 A
-1291 RIPVDE
+1291 
-1297 NNKDDVL
+1297 DVL

-1309 SYDPETQTLTL
+1309 SYD
-1320 NNANLTIE
+1320 A
-1328 DYPGILSIISNLK
+1328 
-1341 INLVGQN
+1341 
-1348 TITST
+1348 
-1353 GIGMQLDATS
+1353 
-1363 LGSTTVFC
+1363 
-1371 GSGSLQIT
+1371 
-1379 SAGTAILAN
+1379 
-1388 TDIAFTDGVSVSAES
+1388 
-1403 SAGAGIKG
+1403 
-1411 NDGLGQLPSL
+1411 
-1421 TISGETTTLKA
+1421 
-1432 KGADE
+1432 
-1437 GSVVA
+1437 
-1442 FSALNMDDEIVI
+1442 
-1454 VEPAG
+1454 
-1459 ATFTDNVGIVNAEGN
+1459 
-1474 LIVGEWVLFKKV
+1474 
-1486 ETYFKV
+1486 
-1492 ADIRITDYNKSDVLG
+1492 
-1507 DGTVSYDPETNT
+1507 ETNT

-1527 EAEGEGLSTQIDEVI
+1527 EAEGEGLSTEIDEVI

-1550 IEAPEGYG
+1550 IEVPEGFG

-1568 GPGSLSVTSKFVALN
+1568 GPGSLSVTSKFEALN

-1607 EPLAVSGSET
+1607 YPLAVSGSET

-1660 VLVDEEEDMWI
+1660 VLVEEDMWI

-1681 NNITDEWIIIASE
+1681 NNITDQWVVICSQ
-1694 DYITGIKD
+1694 DYIDGIKD

-1708 LNDSTYNLAGQKV
+1708 LNNSTYNLAGQKV
-1721 GKDYKGIVIQ
+1721 GSGYKGIVVQ
-1731 GSKKLLKK
+1731 GGRKLLKK